1 MEHRFISKRYWKDV
15 TTIMDD
21 DLVKNLKH
29 DDTINLSIGVPD
41 FITPKEIIDRAMKDA
56 ENGHTKYT
64 APIGDPEL
72 IEEIVKFYSSEYNFN
87 FEKNEVMTV
96 VGACHGMYLA
106 LEAVTD
112 VEDEV
117 IIHEPYFTPYKEQVD
132 LVGCKPV
139 MLKTLEEDDFNIN
152 IDRLKSVITKKT
164 KAIILNSPNNP
175 TGACFDRELL
185 GEISKVAIENDL
197 IVISDEVYDAFTYE
211 GEFCPIAS
219 IPGMKERT
227 ITIGSFSKGYAMTGW
242 RIGHVIAPDF
252 IVNCMKNINEN
263 ICYSAPSVS
272 QRAALHALRL
282 RKKVQPEMIEEFKNR
297 MFYSYERINGIHGL
311 SVLPIKGGI
320 YNFVNIKGTGMTS
333 NEFAKMLAREV
344 HVIVIPGT
352 SFGKSGEGY
361 VRIACTVGIETLKEA
376 FDRIEN
382 ILHKK
387 CTGITMS
394 IK

>member
-1 MEHRFISKRYWKDV
+1 
-15 TTIMDD
+15 
-21 DLVKNLKH
+21 
-29 DDTINLSIGVPD
+29 
-41 FITPKEIIDRAMKDA
+41 
-56 ENGHTKYT
+56 
-64 APIGDPEL
+64 
-72 IEEIVKFYSSEYNFN
+72 
-87 FEKNEVMTV
+87 MTV

-175 TGACFDRELL
+175 TGACFDRKLL
-185 GEISKVAIENDL
+185 EEISKVAIENDL

-352 SFGKSGEGY
+352 SFGESGEGY

-382 ILHKK
+382 ILHKNVYWYNYEYK
-387 CTGITMS
+387 IMGSITYNLLKIWRM
-394 IK
+394 K